1 MPDYCDIAPEHEIHR
16 PYHDNEYGYP
26 EKDDSKLF
34 ERLVL
39 EINQAGL
46 SWLTVLK
53 KRNNFYKAYE
63 GYNIEIIANYG
74 DNDRKRLILDKGIVR
89 NKLKINAVIYNAN
102 KIKMIQKEHGT
113 FSNWLNN
120 HHPLKKNEWVTLFKD
135 NFKFTGEE
143 ITGEFLMSTGY
154 LSGAHRKDCP
164 IFKKILDLNPPWM
177 NIN

>member
-1 MPDYCDIAPEHEIHR
+1 MPDYCDIAPEHEIHG
-16 PYHDNEYGYP
+16 PYHDNEYGFP

-53 KRNNFYKAYE
+53 KRDNFYRAFN
-63 GYNIEIIANYG
+63 GYNIELIANYG
-74 DNDRKRLILDKGIVR
+74 DYDKKRLMSDNSIIR
-89 NKLKINAVIYNAN
+89 NKLKINSVIYNAN
-102 KIKMIQKEHGT
+102 KIMIIKKEHST

-120 HHPLKKNEWVTLFKD
+120 YHPLKKSQWVALFKD
-135 NFKFTGEE
+135 NFKFTGKE

-154 LSGAHRKDCP
+154 LSGAHREDCP
-164 IFKKILDLNPPWM
+164 IFKKILELKPPWM
-177 NIN
+177 NID

>member
-102 KIKMIQKEHGT
+102 KIKMIPAT
-113 FSNWLNN
+113 VPTCL
-120 HHPLKKNEWVTLFKD
+120 L
-135 NFKFTGEE
+135 
-143 ITGEFLMSTGY
+143 ITPVKATRPAFCE
-154 LSGAHRKDCP
+154 
-164 IFKKILDLNPPWM
+164 
-177 NIN
+177 